1 LILANNLL
9 FNNFQNTNNNLLL
22 IDHKLAKSPKSL
34 SSFHSSGLSS
44 STLLSSLT
52 SSIGL
57 FVVVVGASSH
67 ISSSLLLF

>member
-1 LILANNLL
+1 M
-9 FNNFQNTNNNLLL
+9 